1 MSDRARV
8 WVLGSAGEELDHAL
22 RDVLSRELGD
32 RAEVELHDPEQDVTE
47 PDGVAEK
54 LKALV
59 LDQRSRSYPG
69 LARRLE
75 TDTPDVVLAA
85 RPEDIWALADVARHS
100 GPHPTRIGVVRE
112 PVVDTEWLRAPADLL
127 AVMDEHAAASA
138 RSRQGTVR
146 VTGVPAGDAYAPEP
160 DAPAARARH
169 GLDPDAH
176 VLLVAAGAVEPE
188 DRTQLMIQLGL
199 VRTRL
204 EVIFEV
210 ESAAEADDLRQVVPA
225 HGIDAS
231 LVPAGPTA
239 APFWA
244 LAHLVVTRAGARE
257 LTRVRAVAV
266 PVLLAP
272 PRIGAEQR
280 RAAGLVRSGAGRKA
294 DSLATLAVD
303 IDLAL
308 EPERFEEM
316 VERQRS
322 LSLGDVGP
330 RLARLV
336 VEALDRGAA
345 TSAASAGMPAG
356 LERIGAKR
364 EEPPASAD
372 RIDEA
377 VRAAEDVRE
386 KSELWSQRARLA
398 RSHGEEDLA
407 LEADKRAARHKQV
420 LGRLLDHLRGGA
432 SGDAAEGQD
441 MEEELEVVRRRA
453 AASRNVEERLRSLEV
468 EDELRDLK
476 ERLERE

>member
-1 MSDRARV
+1 
-8 WVLGSAGEELDHAL
+8 
-22 RDVLSRELGD
+22 
-32 RAEVELHDPEQDVTE
+32 
-47 PDGVAEK
+47 
-54 LKALV
+54 
-59 LDQRSRSYPG
+59 
-69 LARRLE
+69 
-75 TDTPDVVLAA
+75 
-85 RPEDIWALADVARHS
+85 
-100 GPHPTRIGVVRE
+100 
-112 PVVDTEWLRAPADLL
+112 
-127 AVMDEHAAASA
+127 
-138 RSRQGTVR
+138 
-146 VTGVPAGDAYAPEP
+146 
-160 DAPAARARH
+160 
-169 GLDPDAH
+169 
-176 VLLVAAGAVEPE
+176 
-188 DRTQLMIQLGL
+188 
-199 VRTRL
+199 
-204 EVIFEV
+204 
-210 ESAAEADDLRQVVPA
+210 
-225 HGIDAS
+225 
-231 LVPAGPTA
+231 
-239 APFWA
+239 
-244 LAHLVVTRAGARE
+244 
-257 LTRVRAVAV
+257 
-266 PVLLAP
+266 
-272 PRIGAEQR
+272 
-280 RAAGLVRSGAGRKA
+280 
-294 DSLATLAVD
+294 VD